1 MSSWWKYMNYLQN
14 HSVRSKGKY
23 RKNHGRMCFFFV
35 VISCYMIL
43 LLFLLKP
50 KWGFWKSPTLLIETL
65 KTFHHQEA
73 VNKDVAFKSLLRR
86 PPLLVPQKYGRAATL
101 MLGSEPEPLQ
111 RVDPWSIFAKRGKC
125 CFNKNTAKTK
135 IALENWWLEDY
146 LPFCWGFNP
155 HMASFLL

>member
-1 MSSWWKYMNYLQN
+1 MNYLQN
-14 HSVRSKGKY
+14 QSVQSKGKY
-23 RKNHGRMCFFFV
+23 RKNHGRMCFFCGYKLLYDFTSIFV
-35 VISCYMIL
+35 EAQMR
-43 LLFLLKP
+43 FLKVSNLID
-50 KWGFWKSPTLLIETL
+50 WNTIETL

-111 RVDPWSIFAKRGKC
+111 RVDPWWIFGEGEKC